1 MDESISL
8 QIAESFSAY
17 VDSPSI
23 KNAVKETLYYSDAS
37 QQVLLTVVFEADETL
52 HQLNYQYLGID
63 APTDVLSFPADYVD
77 PETGRRYLGDIL
89 ISVPRAIEQ
98 ADAGD
103 HPLEDEL
110 LLLVVHGVLHLLG
123 YDHMEREEKE
133 QMQAAQSAILQR
145 LGSKLKVDL

>member
-98 ADAGD
+98 ADVGD
-103 HPLEDEL
+103 HPLADEL